1 MSIIMKSKI
10 PLSVIIIYN
19 SKADNLFLT
28 KTKQSV
34 GDFDEVIL
42 FDVGSEPIKDF
53 SKVRNTAIKKAKND
67 YVMFIDSDEVLVKS
81 SIAEIRKFVE
91 EKKYDLIS
99 VVRTD
104 VFMGKELI
112 YGEAGAIHLV
122 RLGKRDKLK
131 YNRAVHE
138 TVMVNSDLK
147 LTGSSIKL
155 IHYSHASLSSF
166 LNKISRY
173 AYLESRLRTQKPSFG
188 LLVELLLFPPLK
200 FLYNFLIRQ
209 GYRDGVRGFIYAVI
223 MSLHSLFVRV
233 NIFEKYSIKH
243 SSKSSL

>member
-1 MSIIMKSKI
+1 MKSKI
-10 PLSVIIIYN
+10 QLSVIIIYN
-19 SKADNLFLT
+19 STADNLFLE

-34 GDFDEVIL
+34 SDFDEVIL
-42 FDVGSEPIKDF
+42 FEVGSKPINNF
-53 SKVRNTAIKKAKND
+53 AKVRNTAIKKAKND

-81 SIAEIRKFVE
+81 SILEIKQFVE

-104 VFMGKELI
+104 VFMGEELK

-122 RLGKRDKLK
+122 RLGKRDKLR

-138 TVMVNSDLK
+138 TVVVTSDLK
-147 LTGSSIKL
+147 LTGSNVKL
-155 IHYSHASLSSF
+155 IHYSHVSLSIF
-166 LNKISRY
+166 LNKVARY
-173 AYLESRLRTQKPSFG
+173 SYLESRLRTQKPDLG
-188 LLVELLLFPPLK
+188 LLVELLFFPPLK

-233 NIFEKYSIKH
+233 NIFEKHIDKH
-243 SSKSSL
+243 HH